1 MNLTC
6 LGGFLL
12 SQLWVFCMKN
22 RSCQNGSG
30 RPCNYKYL
38 RKKPKRNTKPT
49 EQKAATTKYTKTTK
63 QNTKPTKVWNISKN
77 VKFIVNG

>member
-30 RPCNYKYL
+30 HHCNYKYL
-38 RKKPKRNTKPT
+38 RKNPKRNAKHT
-49 EQKAATTKYTKTTK
+49 EQKAETT
-63 QNTKPTKVWNISKN
+63 NLLKPPNEILNPLKCGILAKMSN
-77 VKFIVNG
+77 